1 MIVYARL
8 AVIALFGVAAQG
20 CTETPQAR
28 AAEAKAIGTQRLQE
42 LRKRI
47 AAADADPAKSMPVA
61 EWIMPPQLREIS
73 GLTLTQRGTVLAH
86 DDNMGRVSEI
96 DPRTGVLLK
105 SFALSGQQKGDF
117 EAITI
122 AGQDIYLL
130 ESSGKLFKFR
140 EGADG
145 SQVPFTV
152 YDTKLGKECEF
163 ESLAYE
169 ADSSRLLMAC
179 KRLINQAEGKPKEL
193 RIYGVPLPLGDRA
206 AITQMSIPIDEI
218 RGKNK
223 WKNFRPSDMAI
234 DPLTGNYVIIASR
247 EKAYVVI
254 TPDGDLVRAE
264 PLPGDHRQPE
274 GVAISN
280 DSLFLVSDESNVK
293 PPKITVYRWRP

>member
-1 MIVYARL
+1 MMVRGKL
-8 AVIALFGVAAQG
+8 ALVAAFALSVQG
-20 CTETPQAR
+20 CGETPKAR
-28 AAEAKAIGTQRLQE
+28 AAEAKAVGAQRLQQ
-42 LRKRI
+42 LRQRI
-47 AAADADPAKSMPVA
+47 AAADADPSKPIAIA
-61 EWIMPPQLREIS
+61 EWIMPSQLREIS
-73 GLTLTQRGTVLAH
+73 GLAVTQRGTVFTH
-86 DDNMGRVSEI
+86 DDNIGRVSEI

-117 EAITI
+117 EAIAI

-179 KRLINQAEGKPKEL
+179 KRIHNQAEGKIKEL
-193 RIYGVPLPLGDRA
+193 RIYALPLPLGNRSA
-206 AITQMSIPIDEI
+206 MTAMAIPIDEV

-223 WKNFRPSDMAI
+223 WKNFHPSDMTI
-234 DPLTGNYVIIASR
+234 DPFTGNYVIVASR
-247 EKAYVVI
+247 EKGYVVI

-264 PLPGDHRQPE
+264 PLPGEHRQAE
-274 GVAISN
+274 GVAITR

-293 PPKITVYRWRP
+293 PPKITVYRWHP